1 MQKQEFEVHLT
12 ADFDHYSKT
21 AYRQFKMICT
31 QLGAKPLEI
40 LLERGAYPRQMMLS
54 KVLHESDLASVLT
67 RIEPWIEEFKRNKIK
82 TIRVK
87 VELPFQHSS
96 LDIPAI
102 DYYEWHALIEY
113 RDILALKE
121 LCEVHQIHFSHNA
134 LTQHAGYRFLTL
146 RETGSAKTFLTR
158 LQSIKTEL
166 FNQNRV
172 ISKERLESCVYDTN
186 IDLDR
191 GWLCPLNKKNDD
203 E

>member
-12 ADFDHYSKT
+12 ADFNHYSKT
-21 AYRQFKMICT
+21 AYRQFKMICM
-31 QLGAKPLEI
+31 QLNAKPLEI
-40 LLERGAYPRQMMLS
+40 LLERGTYPRQMMLS

-67 RIEPWIEEFKRNKIK
+67 RIERWIEEFKRNNIK

-87 VELPFQHSS
+87 VELPFQYSS
-96 LDIPAI
+96 LDLPAI

-113 RDILALKE
+113 RDISAIKE
-121 LCEVHQIHFSHNA
+121 LCEMHQIHLSHNA
-134 LTQHAGYRFLTL
+134 LTQHQGYRFLTL

-158 LQSIKTEL
+158 LQSIKSEL

>member
-21 AYRQFKMICT
+21 AYRQFKMICM

-40 LLERGAYPRQMMLS
+40 LLERGVYPRQMMLS

-67 RIEPWIEEFKRNKIK
+67 RIEPWVEEFKRNKIK

-87 VELPFQHSS
+87 VELSFQHSS
-96 LDIPAI
+96 LDIPVI

-113 RDILALKE
+113 RDILAIKE
-121 LCEVHQIHFSHNA
+121 LCEVHQIHLSHNA
-134 LTQHAGYRFLTL
+134 LTQHMGYRFLTL

-166 FNQNRV
+166 FNQNRA

-191 GWLCPLNKKNDD
+191 GWLCSLNKKNDD